1 MAVLWLR
8 QAMVSIMPW
17 LDQVEQGGSAI
28 LRGRKFD
35 EVRELNNEMHNYNI
49 RAYLHDYC
57 SENAILHKLM

>member
-1 MAVLWLR
+1 
-8 QAMVSIMPW
+8 MVSIMPW

-49 RAYLHDYC
+49 RANLHDYC